1 MASTSDIRNNA
12 VIIFKSKR
20 MKVIEFQHVKPGK
33 GGAFVRTKLKD
44 IQSGKIIDHTF
55 NSGAKVEFIRVEAKE
70 MQYLYL
76 DGENFVFMDNDSY
89 EQLFVNKDIIS
100 DDKNYL
106 IAGMNVDILFD
117 GDEIL
122 DVRIPAHVVLK
133 IEETEPGFKGNTAT
147 GASKP
152 AKVETGYELNVPLF
166 INEDDK
172 IKVDNYYSKDSEGSI
187 NWRDKIFEGFWPK
200 FDEYF
205 LSEKDESAPFLENAK

>member
-1 MASTSDIRNNA
+1 MATTSDIRNNA

-55 NSGAKVEFIRVEAKE
+55 NSGSKVEFIRVEAKE

-76 DGENFVFMDNDSY
+76 DGENFVFMDNDSF
-89 EQLFVNKDIIS
+89 EQLFINKGIIS

-106 IAGMNVDILFD
+106 IAGMNVDVLFD
-117 GDEIL
+117 DDEIL
-122 DVRIPAHVVLK
+122 DVRLPAHVVLK

-172 IKVDNYYSKDSEGSI
+172 IKIDTRTG
-187 NWRDKIFEGFWPK
+187 
-200 FDEYF
+200 EYV
-205 LSEKDESAPFLENAK
+205 ERAKK